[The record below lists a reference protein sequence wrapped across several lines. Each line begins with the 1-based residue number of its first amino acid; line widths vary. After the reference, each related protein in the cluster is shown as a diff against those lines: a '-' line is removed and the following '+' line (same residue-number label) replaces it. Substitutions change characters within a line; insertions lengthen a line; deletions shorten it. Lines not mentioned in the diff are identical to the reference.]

1 MMTRLD
7 ALLDRITMY
16 RLMLYLLIGYVGI
29 AAALAGFGLLPFSPL
44 ALLISS
50 AFLVGM
56 CWAANTL
63 LARILD
69 VPTNVES
76 AFITALI
83 LALIIDPPCSADDLQ
98 LLGWAAILAMSSKYI
113 LGINNKHVFNPAAI
127 AVVITAF
134 ALGEPASWWVGAAP
148 MLPAVLLG
156 GLLVVRKL
164 RQESMAGAF
173 LAAAVATVV
182 VASIV
187 QHTPLAREVE
197 QLVVASPLLFFA
209 SIMLTEPLTAPP
221 TKRLKMLYGLL
232 TGVLIVPQIHL
243 GRLYSTPEL
252 ALVVG
257 NVFAY
262 LVSSKRRVVLSLK
275 KRSRLSP
282 DIVDFVFIPSQRL
295 AFLPGQYL
303 EATLAH
309 QNPDSRGVRRYFT
322 VASSPTEDT
331 IHLGVRFYERGSSF
345 KRALRAMTNR
355 TRLIGGPI
363 AGDFVLPRDRT
374 HKLVFIAGGVGVT
387 PYRSMLKYLLDTG
400 ERRDIVVF
408 FATRTA
414 ADIVYQ
420 DVLTEAQRRLGI
432 KTIYTL
438 TDTAAIPNNWPG
450 GKGRISEQMI
460 VEAAP
465 DYCERTFYIS
475 GPPAMVNATERVL
488 KNLGIGRSQIKR
500 DDFPGLV

>member
-1 MMTRLD
+1 MTTRID

-16 RLMLYLLIGYVGI
+16 RLVLYLLIGYVGI
-29 AAALAGFGLLPFSPL
+29 AAVLAGFGLLPFSPL

-50 AFLVGM
+50 VFLVGM

-83 LALIIDPPCSADDLQ
+83 LALIIDPPRSADDLQ

-173 LAAAVATVV
+173 LAAALATVV

-221 TKRLKMLYGLL
+221 TKRLKMLYGVL

-243 GRLYSTPEL
+243 GLLYSTPEL

-262 LVSSKRRVVLSLK
+262 LVSSKRRAVLSLK

-282 DIVDFVFIPSQRL
+282 DIFDFVFTPSQRL

-374 HKLVFIAGGVGVT
+374 RKLVFIAGGVGVT

-432 KTIYTL
+432 KMIYTL

-465 DYCERTFYIS
+465 DYRERTFYIS

-488 KNLGIGRSQIKR
+488 KNLGIGKSQIKR